1 MNTPRESPSV
11 DGTIARVT
19 SAVAL
24 TGEEKT
30 AVAQKLRS
38 VIGHDVTVESIV
50 DPEVLGGMKIEV
62 GEWVID
68 ATVIHQLESLARS
81 LKE

>member
-1 MNTPRESPSV
+1 MKTVTESPKEAAV
-11 DGTIARVT
+11 ARVT

-24 TGEEKT
+24 TAEEKT
-30 AVAQKLRS
+30 AIAKALRS
-38 VIGHDVTVESIV
+38 VIGHDVDVEAMV
-50 DPEVLGGMKIEV
+50 DPNVLGGMRIEV

-68 ATVIHQLESLARS
+68 ATVLHQLESLADT